1 MLNNMPIEFQI
12 ITPERVVFSD
22 KIDQVTLNT
31 KDGEITVLPHH
42 APLVTTLKPG
52 ELICKKGEIVY
63 PMAVSGGFAEIRPDN
78 TVIILADTAEKA
90 EEIDVT
96 RAEEAKERA
105 LKTMQE
111 SRQLDHAE
119 FAALQATL
127 DRAMMRLKVGNKYRK
142 IRGN

>member
-1 MLNNMPIEFQI
+1 MLNSMPIKFQI

-22 KIDQVTLNT
+22 EIDQVTLNT
-31 KDGEITVLPHH
+31 RDGEITVLPHH
-42 APLVTTLKPG
+42 APLVTALNPG
-52 ELICKKGEIVY
+52 ELICKKGESEY

-127 DRAMMRLKVGNKYRK
+127 DRAMLRLKVGNKYRK

>member
-1 MLNNMPIEFQI
+1 MAIKFQI

-22 KIDQVTLNT
+22 EIDQVTLNT
-31 KDGEITVLPHH
+31 RDGEITVLPHH
-42 APLVTTLKPG
+42 APLVTSLKPG
-52 ELICKKGEIVY
+52 ELICKKGESAY
-63 PMAVSGGFAEIRPDN
+63 PVAVSGGFAEIKAGD

-96 RAEEAKERA
+96 RAEAAKERA
-105 LKTMQE
+105 LKTMRE

-127 DRAMMRLKVGNKYRK
+127 DRAMLRLKVGNKYRK

>member
-1 MLNNMPIEFQI
+1 MPIKFQI

-22 KIDQVTLNT
+22 EIDQVTLNT
-31 KDGEITVLPHH
+31 RDGEITVLPHH
-42 APLVTTLKPG
+42 APLVTALNPG
-52 ELICKKGEIVY
+52 ELICKKGESEY

-127 DRAMMRLKVGNKYRK
+127 DRAMLRLKVGNKYRK

>member
-1 MLNNMPIEFQI
+1 MLNNMSIKFQI

-22 KIDQVTLNT
+22 EIDQVTLNT
-31 KDGEITVLPHH
+31 NDGEITVLPHH

-52 ELICKKGEIVY
+52 ELICKKGELEY